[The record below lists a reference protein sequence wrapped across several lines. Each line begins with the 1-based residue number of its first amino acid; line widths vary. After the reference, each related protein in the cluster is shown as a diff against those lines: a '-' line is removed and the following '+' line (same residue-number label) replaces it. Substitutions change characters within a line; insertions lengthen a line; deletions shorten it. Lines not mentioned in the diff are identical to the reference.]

1 MSAVKNSVKGKRP
14 VKIGVVGCG
23 QMGRKHAHNC
33 SKIDGVTVVA
43 VADKDMA
50 RARALANELAAVPY
64 KSAEA
69 LLADVDLDAMI
80 IATPPDL
87 HGKDAHAAIKA
98 GKAVLVEK
106 PIALSIATAK
116 SLCSAAKKASVVNA
130 VGFHLRYAPLT
141 QKVRSLIAGKRVTQV
156 RSVTTTG
163 YYLKMDMPAWF
174 LQRKHSGGPLL
185 EQSLHMFDEARYLV
199 GDITHVFA
207 QGDRL
212 IKPEL
217 REFDSEDT
225 IVLAYRFANGA
236 LGTHADSCA
245 TTVFNWEIELFGTD
259 WRLLVD
265 YARKRLSGY
274 FGEKVINIDFPDTD
288 YHLFEL
294 QAFINDVRNHQNNL
308 VKSDFKDATRTLEV
322 MLAGDRSLKSGAW
335 EPIGKKFVIGRND

>member
-1 MSAVKNSVKGKRP
+1 MPTVKSSVKGKRP
-14 VKIGVVGCG
+14 VRIGVAGCG

-33 SKIDGVTVVA
+33 SRIKGVSVVA
-43 VADKDMA
+43 VADKDMK
-50 RARALANELAAVPY
+50 RARALAGEMSAVPY
-64 KSAEA
+64 SSAEA
-69 LLADVDLDAMI
+69 LLAGVDVDALI
-80 IATPPDL
+80 VATPPDK

-106 PIALSIATAK
+106 PIALDIATAK
-116 SLCSAAKKASVVNA
+116 SLCVAAKKASVVNA

-141 QKVRSLIAGKRVTQV
+141 QKARSLIAGKCVTQV

-199 GDITHVFA
+199 GDITRVFA

-212 IKPEL
+212 VRPEL
-217 REFDSEDT
+217 KRFDSEDT
-225 IVLAYRFANGA
+225 MVLAYRFANGA

-259 WRLLVD
+259 WRLLID
-265 YARKRLSGY
+265 YARKRLNGY
-274 FGEKVINIDFPDTD
+274 FGEETIHIDFTDTD
-288 YHLFEL
+288 LHMLEL
-294 QAFINDVRNHQNNL
+294 QAFIDDVRNRRVDSILSN
-308 VKSDFKDATRTLEV
+308 FRDATKTLEV

-335 EPIGKKFVIGRND
+335 EPVGKGTR

>member
-1 MSAVKNSVKGKRP
+1 MPIVKDAVKGKRT
-14 VKIGVVGCG
+14 VRIGVVGCG
-23 QMGRKHAHNC
+23 QMGRKHALNC
-33 SKIDGVTVVA
+33 SRIKGVAVVA
-43 VADKDMA
+43 VADKDIV
-50 RARALANELAAVPY
+50 RARALAKEMAAVPY
-64 KSAEA
+64 KSTEA
-69 LLADVDLDAMI
+69 LLANVEIDALI
-80 IATPPDL
+80 VATPPDA

-98 GKAVLVEK
+98 KKAVLIEK
-106 PIALSIATAK
+106 PIALDIVTAK
-116 SLCSAAKKASVVNA
+116 SLCVAAEKASVVNA

-141 QKVRSLIAGKRVTQV
+141 QKARSLIAGKRVTQV

-185 EQSLHMFDEARYLV
+185 EQSLHMFDEALYLV

-212 IKPEL
+212 VRPEIKK
-217 REFDSEDT
+217 FDSEDT
-225 IVLAYRFANGA
+225 MVLAYRFANGA

-274 FGEKVINIDFPDTD
+274 FGEKVIAIDFPDAD

-294 QAFINDVRNHQNNL
+294 QAFVNDVRKRRVDSIH
-308 VKSDFKDATRTLEV
+308 SDFKNATKTLEV
-322 MLAGDRSLKSGAW
+322 MLAGDKSLKSGAW
-335 EPIGKKFVIGRND
+335 EAVGKGTR

>member
-1 MSAVKNSVKGKRP
+1 MPTVKDAVKGKRT
-14 VKIGVVGCG
+14 VRIGVVGCG
-23 QMGRKHAHNC
+23 QMGRKHALNC
-33 SKIDGVTVVA
+33 SRIKGVAVVA
-43 VADKDMA
+43 VADKDIA
-50 RARALANELAAVPY
+50 RARALAKEMAAVPY
-64 KSAEA
+64 SSAEA
-69 LLADVDLDAMI
+69 LLANVDIDALI
-80 IATPPDL
+80 VATPPDA

-98 GKAVLVEK
+98 NKAVLIEK
-106 PIALSIATAK
+106 PIALDIVTAK
-116 SLCSAAKKASVVNA
+116 SLCVAAEKASVVNA

-141 QKVRSLIAGKRVTQV
+141 QKARSLIAGKRVTQV

-185 EQSLHMFDEARYLV
+185 EQSLHMFDEALYLV

-212 IKPEL
+212 VRPEIKK
-217 REFDSEDT
+217 FDSEDT
-225 IVLAYRFANGA
+225 MVLAYRFANGA

-274 FGEKVINIDFPDTD
+274 FGEKVIAIDFPDAD

-294 QAFINDVRNHQNNL
+294 QAFVNDVRKRRVDSIH
-308 VKSDFKDATRTLEV
+308 SDFKNATKTLEV
-322 MLAGDRSLKSGAW
+322 MLAGGRSLKSGTW
-335 EPIGKKFVIGRND
+335 EAVGKGTR

>member
-1 MSAVKNSVKGKRP
+1 MSAVKNVLKNKRP
-14 VKIGVVGCG
+14 IKIGVSGCG
-23 QMGRKHAHNC
+23 QMGQKHAHNC
-33 SKIDGVTVVA
+33 SQIDGVTVVA
-43 VADKDMA
+43 VADTNMA
-50 RARALANELAAVPY
+50 RARALAKKVSAFPY
-64 KSAEA
+64 KSVDA
-69 LLADVDLDAMI
+69 LIADIDIDALI
-80 IATPPDL
+80 IATPPDA

-106 PIALSIATAK
+106 PIALDMKTAR
-116 SLCSAAKKASVVNA
+116 SLCSAARKASVVNA

-141 QKVRSLIAGKRVTQV
+141 QKVRSIIAGKRVTQV

-174 LQRKHSGGPLL
+174 LQRQHSGGPLL

-212 IKPEL
+212 VKPEL
-217 REFDSEDT
+217 RKFDSEDT
-225 IVLAYRFANGA
+225 MVLAYQFANGA

-245 TTVFNWEIELFGTD
+245 TSVFNWEIELFGTD

-274 FGEKVINIDFPDTD
+274 FGEKVVNIDFPDTD
-288 YHLFEL
+288 YHLSEL
-294 QAFINDVRNHQNNL
+294 QAFIDDVRNHRNKSIL
-308 VKSDFKDATRTLEV
+308 SDFRDATKTLEV
-322 MLAGDRSLKSGAW
+322 MLAGDRSLKSAKW
-335 EPIGKKFVIGRND
+335 ELAGEDTH